1 MKPLPSG
8 DLRSNLATW
17 LVPVRDLPAVGRA
30 MLNAL
35 PPESFDPSFQGQKL
49 ETTYFDT
56 AALALRTARR
66 RGARYLTLRL
76 RRYDAPGGSTTCA
89 LSAKTENEKWRNEIP
104 SETAE
109 LLLQTPG
116 LDVWHSVLPGHL
128 QARLASL
135 IDDDVLRPVVCVR
148 AHRYAA
154 ENEQDRLT
162 LDVDVRT
169 DTGKRLPAAVLEFKS
184 TEEDAPPPAGL
195 AIPRLRPIKLS
206 KFLWATEV

>member
-1 MKPLPSG
+1 MKLFPSG

-17 LVPVRDLPAVGRA
+17 LVPVRDLPAVARA
-30 MLNAL
+30 MLDAL
-35 PPESFDPSFQGQKL
+35 PPESFDPGFRGQKL

-56 AALALRTARR
+56 AALTLRKARR
-66 RGARYLTLRL
+66 HGEQYLTLRL
-76 RRYDAPGGSTTCA
+76 RCYDAPGGSTTYA

-104 SETAE
+104 AETAE

-116 LDVWHSVLPGHL
+116 LDVWHSILPGHL

-135 IDDDVLRPVVCVR
+135 VGDDVPRPVVCVR

-154 ENEQDRLT
+154 ENDQDRLT

-184 TEEDAPPPAGL
+184 TEEDAPPAGL
-195 AIPRLRPIKLS
+195 TVSRLRPIKLS